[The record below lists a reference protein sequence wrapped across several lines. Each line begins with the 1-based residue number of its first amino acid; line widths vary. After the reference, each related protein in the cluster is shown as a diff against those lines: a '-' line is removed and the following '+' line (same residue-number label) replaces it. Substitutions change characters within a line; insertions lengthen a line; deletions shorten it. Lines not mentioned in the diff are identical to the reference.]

1 MLREGTKKEPT
12 YEEAWRELIET
23 RLDYTNIE
31 ADDEE
36 TVASL
41 LEDIENMLKH
51 CPHIRNPLGPTFIHH
66 VVRNDKFMNTII
78 FTNFHKCRKTWF
90 PITGNS

>member
-1 MLREGTKKEPT
+1 VLREGTQKEPT

-23 RLDYTNIE
+23 RLEYTNIE
-31 ADDEE
+31 ADDEK

-51 CPHIRNPLGPTFIHH
+51 CPQITNPLGPTFIHH
-66 VVRNDKFMNTII
+66 VVRDDDEFIYY
-78 FTNFHKCRKTWF
+78 FSLTNHF
-90 PITGNS
+90 SYEM